1 MKRAI
6 ALHHQQR
13 ARNANSSTATSTSKI
28 PVSGGLV
35 AHWGGAPTPV
45 PAADW
50 VLWSVIYAF
59 FKQCLSFQKKHSPAT
74 FCKITSR
81 EPWLL
86 TCVIWVV
93 WVCICFV
100 HAALFGWAAINSR
113 TLPPWASRSWRRSK
127 KPSSRT
133 DMYRCILLWVLRKKY
148 VHCKLQT
155 PPFPSQKKILS
166 SSDPQKLTFYLTYI
180 TSDIRGLHFSPKRT
194 SRMFSMITSWESLL
208 ACGRWSRTS
217 SPFLTCLTPGLRPW
231 KWFLETAQSGIVKI
245 NLKLWVKKEANGLA
259 LNIINFICQNL
270 PTHQIWYY
278 KQSWIVRD
286 INS

>member
-1 MKRAI
+1 MVAQHVSYESYGC
-6 ALHHQQR
+6 AFASFMQHFLVGQLSTLEPCHHG
-13 ARNANSSTATSTSKI
+13 
-28 PVSGGLV
+28 PLEVGV
-35 AHWGGAPTPV
+35 V
-45 PAADW
+45 PKSHHRGQTCTDA
-50 VLWSVIYAF
+50 YCF
-59 FKQCLSFQKKHSPAT
+59 GCYKKLY
-74 FCKITSR
+74 I
-81 EPWLL
+81 
-86 TCVIWVV
+86 
-93 WVCICFV
+93 
-100 HAALFGWAAINSR
+100 
-113 TLPPWASRSWRRSK
+113 
-127 KPSSRT
+127 
-133 DMYRCILLWVLRKKY
+133 
-148 VHCKLQT
+148 HCKLQT

-180 TSDIRGLHFSPKRT
+180 TSDMRGLHFSPKRT

-278 KQSWIVRD
+278 KQSWIVRYIFIYIYIYHYKQSWIVRD